1 MVRRLMLAM
10 LLLTGLMQGQQQQSQ
25 SVGISIRDGSGPDAA
40 AKKPSKEQLERGM
53 DMLKTAEGQAAG
65 LEGGMRAYTYLQLA
79 RAYEPSDKAKAL
91 QLLEDALTAT
101 RGMDDDGM
109 QTRGR
114 LQQQILNQMVPLA
127 PQRAD
132 ELLSQVDVDSRERVL
147 SALLAYYEKSKQMD
161 HAIELIY
168 RIGQEKEIPY
178 GAVSRLL
185 QVLPPEQSGDAQ
197 QLFASALASYSNHK
211 HSSNT
216 MTVGDSDFA
225 GLIVRYWN
233 RFPKEMV
240 HDAIKEVLKQAA
252 APADDSGQAQPQ
264 SISMASADGAVA
276 FNSMYQYRLFQLL
289 PVLRQIDESEAN
301 ELLKK
306 YQDVQTLLSKYPQG
320 TDSISPPQQQG
331 GPGGQGGQGRGAM
344 TSFSSGVGRGPGGP
358 GGPAGGGLPMPLEMQ
373 RAAKI
378 MADADAHPADALAQ
392 APTISDPNMQAQVLG
407 GIARTAWKK
416 NASVAK
422 SALEKMLDVTSRMQP
437 EQQVMALRNAANI
450 YLLMDETDDAKKVVE
465 RGLAAAEKI
474 YKADTDGDDPNKALK
489 AYWPSTEAYRSFLSV
504 AGQISPA
511 WAMTLLKDISDPEIK
526 VSAQTA
532 LASAW
537 LDVPGGMTTIV
548 SSHKGGTRMMTS
560 DRN

>member
-1 MVRRLMLAM
+1 MVRRLMIAVLILGSMGLA
-10 LLLTGLMQGQQQQSQ
+10 QQQQQQQSI
-25 SVGISIRDGSGPDAA
+25 GIAIRDGAAPDAST
-40 AKKPSKEQLERGM
+40 KKPSKEQLERGM

-65 LEGGMRAYTYLQLA
+65 LQGGMRAYTYLQLA
-79 RAYEPSDKAKAL
+79 RAYATSDKAKAL
-91 QLLEDALTAT
+91 ELLEDALTAT
-101 RGMDDDGM
+101 RSMDDDGM
-109 QTRGR
+109 QTRAR
-114 LQQQILNQMVPLA
+114 LQQQILNEMVPLA

-132 ELLSQVDVDSRERVL
+132 ELMAQVDVDSRERVL
-147 SALLAYYEKSKQMD
+147 SALLAYYEKSKQLD

-197 QLFASALASYSNHK
+197 QLFANSLASYGNHK

-225 GLIVRYWN
+225 GMIVRYWN

-276 FNSMYQYRLFQLL
+276 FNSMYEYRLFQLL

-306 YQDVQTLLSKYPQG
+306 FQDVKTLLAKYPQG
-320 TDSISPPQQQG
+320 TDSISPPQPQGGAGQG
-331 GPGGQGGQGRGAM
+331 GPPRGAM
-344 TSFSSGVGRGPGGP
+344 TAFGSGRGPGG
-358 GGPAGGGLPMPLEMQ
+358 GGMPMPLEMQ
-373 RAAKI
+373 RMQKI
-378 MADADAHPADALAQ
+378 IADSDAHPADALAQ
-392 APTISDPNMQAQVLG
+392 AATISDPNMQANVLS
-407 GIARTAWKK
+407 GIARVAWRK
-416 NASVAK
+416 NSSVAK
-422 SALEKMLDVTSRMQP
+422 SALEKLLEVASKMEP
-437 EQQVMALRNAANI
+437 QVQIMSLRNAASI
-450 YLLMDETDDAKKVVE
+450 YLQMDETDDAKKVVE
-465 RGLAAAEKI
+465 RGLAAADKV
-474 YKADTDGDDPNKALK
+474 YKADTNGDDPNKALK
-489 AYWPSTEAYRSFLSV
+489 AYWPSTEAYRSFLRV

-511 WAMTLLKDISDPEIK
+511 WALTLLKDISDAEIK
-526 VSAQTA
+526 VAAQTS

-537 LDVPGGMTTIV
+537 LDVPTGPTTIV
-548 SSHKGGTRMMTS
+548 SSHKGGTNMMMTD
-560 DRN
+560 DRRN